1 MDNDV
6 VFWLVVAAI
15 LFALDILL
23 GVLADPRTAR
33 IRLVSAGL
41 LAMAIAFIVERT

>member
-1 MDNDV
+1 MDNDA

-15 LFALDILL
+15 VFALDLVL
-23 GVLADPRTAR
+23 GLVAEARIVR

-41 LAMAIAFIVERT
+41 LAMAIAFIVERN